1 MNKRMLLIGGVF
13 LAAVV
18 FWPAPAQAMH
28 ISEGI
33 LPPGPAGLWF
43 LVAAPFWFW
52 GLHTIQ
58 RRRAADPSY
67 TTLVALVGAAIF
79 VISCMHVP
87 IAGTGSCSHALGVG
101 LGALLIGPGPTVV
114 AVSIALLLQA
124 LFLAHGG
131 LTSLGANI
139 VSMGVVGAFSAYCL
153 FRVLRWARVP
163 AFAAAFLAG
172 VLSDWATYATTAFQ
186 LASGTHDNASI
197 MTMFLAYGA
206 LFVPTQVP
214 LGIADG
220 VMAAVAHRFVR
231 LRRPELLGLPP
242 QAALV
247 AGEKT

>member
-1 MNKRMLLIGGVF
+1 MHKRMLALGVLI
-13 LAAVV
+13 LAALV

-33 LPPGPAGLWF
+33 LPPRWAGLWF
-43 LVAAPFWFW
+43 LAVAPFWFW
-52 GLHTIQ
+52 GLHTIN
-58 RRRAADPSY
+58 RRRATDPSY

-87 IAGTGSCSHALGVG
+87 LPGGTCSHPCGTG

-114 AVSIALLLQA
+114 VASIALLLQA

-131 LTSLGANI
+131 LTTLGANI
-139 VSMGVVGAFSAYCL
+139 MSMGVVGAFSGYLL
-153 FRVLRWARVP
+153 FRVLRRAAVP

-172 VLSDWATYATTAFQ
+172 LVSDWATYAMAALE
-186 LASGTHDNASI
+186 LASGTHGNVSVGA
-197 MTMFLAYGA
+197 MFLVYAA
-206 LFVPTQVP
+206 AFVPTQIP

-220 VMAAVAHRFVR
+220 VMTAVAYRFVW
-231 LRRPELLGLPP
+231 LRRPELLGPLP

-247 AGEKT
+247 VGEQT

>member
-1 MNKRMLLIGGVF
+1 MNRKTLVLGTILV
-13 LAAVV
+13 AVLV

-33 LPPGPAGLWF
+33 LPPRWAGLWF
-43 LVAAPFWFW
+43 LTAAPFLFW
-52 GLHTIQ
+52 GLRTIQ

-67 TTLVALVGAAIF
+67 VTLVALVGSAIF

-87 IAGTGSCSHALGVG
+87 LPGGTCSHACCTG

-114 AVSIALLLQA
+114 VSSIALLLQA

-131 LTSLGANI
+131 LTTLGANI
-139 VSMGVVGAFSAYCL
+139 MSLGVVGAFSAYGL
-153 FRVLRWARVP
+153 FHILRWVRVP
-163 AFAAAFLAG
+163 AFPAAFLAG
-172 VLSDWATYATTAFQ
+172 LLSDWATYAMAAFL

-197 MTMFLAYGA
+197 TTMFLVYGA
-206 LFVPTQVP
+206 AFVPTQIP

-220 VMAAVAHRFVR
+220 VMTAVAYRFLS

-242 QAALV
+242 LSASV
-247 AGEKT
+247 AGEER